1 MHLSEIIQK
10 AILIRDY
17 LKNFMDDPENE
28 IDDSLLPVAPFK
40 ISSEIKVIII
50 AQDPTIQQKK
60 SRQKIDITLNLDK
73 NGALKNYV
81 EKICKNLNVKI
92 ENIYATNLFKYFYKH
107 PPEKTFNVLKKH
119 LEPNLKL
126 LIDELDIFG
135 DVPILTLGEPV
146 LKLLAKDSFK
156 SNVHYYWGF
165 EPGKDYPTRAFEY
178 CRAEI
183 NLLNRNLFPL
193 AHQPAFSK
201 IGRYKNAFDLYLKF
215 TYDTCKNLKIL

>member
-1 MHLSEIIQK
+1 MHLSEVIQK

-17 LKNFMDDPENE
+17 LKNFMDDPLNE
-28 IDDSLLPVAPFK
+28 IDDSLLPVTPFK
-40 ISSEIKVIII
+40 INSEIKVIII

-92 ENIYATNLFKYFYKH
+92 ENIYATNLFKYFYTQ
-107 PPEKTFNVLKKH
+107 PPEKTLNVLKKH

-126 LIDELDIFG
+126 LIDELDMFG
-135 DVPILTLGEPV
+135 DVPILTLGDPV
-146 LKLLAKDSFK
+146 LKLLVKNGFEA
-156 SNVHYYWGF
+156 NVNYYWGF
-165 EPGKDYPTRAFEY
+165 EPGRDHPTRAFDY
-178 CRAEI
+178 CQADR
-183 NLLNRNLFPL
+183 NLLNRDFFPI

-201 IGRYKNAFDLYLKF
+201 IDRYKNTFDQYLKF
-215 TYDTCKNLKIL
+215 TYDTCKSLKLL